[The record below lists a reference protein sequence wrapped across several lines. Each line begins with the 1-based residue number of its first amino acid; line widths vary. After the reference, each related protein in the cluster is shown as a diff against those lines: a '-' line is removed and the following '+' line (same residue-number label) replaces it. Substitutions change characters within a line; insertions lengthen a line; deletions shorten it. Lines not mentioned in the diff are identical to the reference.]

1 MSDNNNYLRI
11 EGEVLRLGQRA
22 VSIRNICEVSTSVP
36 QAAFPSSVLYLGL
49 AGVVCLLL
57 SGMESTLAVV
67 GLLLVAGAAAAYYS
81 WKQRNASAPKG
92 VSIRLASGN
101 VVRLESEDHA
111 LADEVVEALAR
122 AMGDPGV
129 SMSIDLRGA
138 VVKDSQVGSVGSV
151 FGNGR

>member
-92 VSIRLASGN
+92 ASRSGSPPATSSAWSP
-101 VVRLESEDHA
+101 RTTRSRTRSWRRSPA
-111 LADEVVEALAR
+111 PWATR
-122 AMGDPGV
+122 A
-129 SMSIDLRGA
+129 
-138 VVKDSQVGSVGSV
+138 
-151 FGNGR
+151 